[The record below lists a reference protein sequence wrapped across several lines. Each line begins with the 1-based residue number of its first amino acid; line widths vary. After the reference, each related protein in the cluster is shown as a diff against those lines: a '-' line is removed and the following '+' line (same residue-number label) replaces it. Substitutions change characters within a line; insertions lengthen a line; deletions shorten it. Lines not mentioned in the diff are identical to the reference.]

1 MIYTADIDGKPLYRA
16 IDELNLINP
25 KLKLEVNKSGSFT
38 FKMAACHPRY
48 DDIRLMTSEITI
60 YQNDEEIW
68 RGRPIRID
76 EDFNKNKSVECE
88 GELAYLNDIIQ
99 PPKQYQNYTP
109 LSFLNALLTEHN
121 KRADDDRKFEIGEV
135 TVTDDNNSILR
146 YTNFENT
153 LTCINDKLIKQFGGY
168 LKIRHEHG
176 KRYIDYLQ
184 EINEVNDQVIRFG
197 VNIIDFSTNFDVTD
211 IATAIIPLGAR
222 QDEKDIEALE
232 KYLTIESVNNGKNY
246 LVNEAAKKQYGYIE
260 KVVKWDD
267 VTLPDNLKTKGEKYL
282 TDYQFDTMQLELTA
296 VDMANLEADY
306 ESIKLMQTVRVVS
319 KPHGLDKY
327 FPVTKLDIALN
338 NPANDTFTLG
348 LEVSESL
355 TSKTSTMDNEIKS
368 RLDETATISSVKQ
381 TAVNTATELI
391 KSGVDGGHVVT
402 SSNEI
407 LIMDNEDKTKAKN
420 VWRFNQNG
428 IGYSKTGY
436 NGTYGTAIT
445 MDGQIVADY
454 ITAGTLSA
462 DRIKGGTLTIG
473 GKGYNV
479 NGKITILNKN
489 NKATGAIDNN
499 GAYFSN
505 CRIGDW
511 SVNGNGFLYRS
522 LGNNRWVQIGGKI
535 ANYNSSGKDKLDCAM
550 GGYNWAIY
558 ADGESKFNSMRSL
571 TITGAIKD
579 SYIYE
584 DVLFIFKRP
593 YGPSGKFGDTFEGAV
608 NTLIS
613 DYVKKYVN

>member
-48 DDIRLMTSEITI
+48 DDIQLMTSEITI

-109 LSFLNALLTEHN
+109 LSFLNALLAEHN

-197 VNIIDFSTNFDVTD
+197 VNIIDFSTNFDATD

-368 RLDETATISSVKQ
+368 RLDETATISSVHQ
-381 TAVNTATELI
+381 EAINTATDLI
-391 KSGVDGGHVVT
+391 KTGVDGGYVKT
-402 SSNEI
+402 STSEI
-407 LIMDNEDKTKAKN
+407 LIMDNPDKDKAKG
-420 VWRFNQNG
+420 VWRFNKNG
-428 IGYSKTGY
+428 LGYSKNGY

-445 MDGQIVADY
+445 MNGQIVADY
-454 ITAGTLSA
+454 VTTGTLSA

-489 NKATGAIDNN
+489 NKVTGTIDNN

-505 CRIGDW
+505 CKIGDW
-511 SVNGNGFLYRS
+511 SVNGNGFLYRY
-522 LGNNRWVQIGGKI
+522 LGNYRWVQIGGKI
-535 ANYNSSGKDKLDCAM
+535 VNYMGSGKGELDCAM

-558 ADGESKFNSMRSL
+558 VDGESKFSSVHSMN
-571 TITGAIKD
+571 ITGAIK
-579 SYIYE
+579 SGYIE
-584 DVLFIFKRP
+584 DVLFMFKRP
-593 YGPSGKFGDTFEGAV
+593 YGPGGKFSDTFEGAV

>member
-109 LSFLNALLTEHN
+109 FSFLNALLTEHN
-121 KRADDDRKFEIGEV
+121 KRADDNRKFEIGEV

-246 LVNEAAKKQYGYIE
+246 LVNEEAKKQYGYIE

-348 LEVSESL
+348 LEVSKSL

-381 TAVNTATELI
+381 TAVDTATELI

-505 CRIGDW
+505 CKIGDW

-584 DVLFIFKRP
+584 DVVFIFKRP

>member
-1 MIYTADIDGKPLYRA
+1 M
-16 IDELNLINP
+16 E
-25 KLKLEVNKSGSFT
+25 
-38 FKMAACHPRY
+38 
-48 DDIRLMTSEITI
+48 
-60 YQNDEEIW
+60 
-68 RGRPIRID
+68 
-76 EDFNKNKSVECE
+76 
-88 GELAYLNDIIQ
+88 
-99 PPKQYQNYTP
+99 
-109 LSFLNALLTEHN
+109 
-121 KRADDDRKFEIGEV
+121 
-135 TVTDDNNSILR
+135 
-146 YTNFENT
+146 
-153 LTCINDKLIKQFGGY
+153 
-168 LKIRHEHG
+168 
-176 KRYIDYLQ
+176 
-184 EINEVNDQVIRFG
+184 
-197 VNIIDFSTNFDVTD
+197 
-211 IATAIIPLGAR
+211 
-222 QDEKDIEALE
+222 
-232 KYLTIESVNNGKNY
+232 
-246 LVNEAAKKQYGYIE
+246 
-260 KVVKWDD
+260 
-267 VTLPDNLKTKGEKYL
+267 
-282 TDYQFDTMQLELTA
+282 
-296 VDMANLEADY
+296 
-306 ESIKLMQTVRVVS
+306 
-319 KPHGLDKY
+319 
-327 FPVTKLDIALN
+327 
-338 NPANDTFTLG
+338 
-348 LEVSESL
+348 
-355 TSKTSTMDNEIKS
+355 
-368 RLDETATISSVKQ
+368 
-381 TAVNTATELI
+381 
-391 KSGVDGGHVVT
+391 
-402 SSNEI
+402 
-407 LIMDNEDKTKAKN
+407 NEDKTKAKN

-505 CRIGDW
+505 CKIGDW

-584 DVLFIFKRP
+584 DVLFMFKRP